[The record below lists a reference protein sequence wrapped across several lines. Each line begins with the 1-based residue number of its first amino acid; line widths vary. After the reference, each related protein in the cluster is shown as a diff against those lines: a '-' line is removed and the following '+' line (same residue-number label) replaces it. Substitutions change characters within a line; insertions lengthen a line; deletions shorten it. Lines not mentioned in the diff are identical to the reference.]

1 VSNTIASCIMV
12 PVGTFITALAALT
25 TVSCARSAVSQ
36 QHNPSPMDVV
46 ASQPNLNPVVD
57 VASIMTEA
65 EIKWSQ
71 RVRTRQWSRF
81 TQISHARVTLSS
93 SGCVV
98 TQLQLAVSELVEFLS
113 DECQTC
119 SFKRTAPLSK
129 NAKSS
134 VDFVADEN
142 ETECKI
148 HLFQFIEDPQYDQ
161 SLKDVM
167 KGMPFPIKIYVHAAN
182 QVMKREEAVRS
193 LEEFSSLV
201 DTLKAKA
208 ISVWESVDE

>member
-1 VSNTIASCIMV
+1 VSS
-12 PVGTFITALAALT
+12 
-25 TVSCARSAVSQ
+25 RSF
-36 QHNPSPMDVV
+36 NWLC
-46 ASQPNLNPVVD
+46 PNLL
-57 VASIMTEA
+57 
-65 EIKWSQ
+65 K
-71 RVRTRQWSRF
+71 
-81 TQISHARVTLSS
+81 
-93 SGCVV
+93 
-98 TQLQLAVSELVEFLS
+98 FLS